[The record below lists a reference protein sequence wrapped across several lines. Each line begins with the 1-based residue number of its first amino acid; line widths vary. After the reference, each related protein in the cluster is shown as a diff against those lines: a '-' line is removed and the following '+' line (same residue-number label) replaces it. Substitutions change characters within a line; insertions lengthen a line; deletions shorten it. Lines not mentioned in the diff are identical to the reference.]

1 MIKTLTSHFNHSPFK
16 DFMINK
22 TLQQKN
28 KGFTL
33 IEVLVSIFILIT
45 AVVVPL
51 TIGSKAFAYSNF
63 VRDQSTASYLAQE
76 AQEFIRLMRDN
87 ASLNPSP
94 GGGWADFKSRIAN
107 CMFPNGCKFD
117 VRFDGNPNFIS
128 IDQCNLKCDV
138 LYKQI
143 AGTYS
148 YTVVPGSNNWF
159 LRTVKTTLVGRN
171 AFERIQVEVTVLWH
185 TNGIDERSF
194 TVTDY
199 LTPWQI

>member
-1 MIKTLTSHFNHSPFK
+1 MNIILIFLSSRLQPK
-16 DFMINK
+16 DSMINK
-22 TLQQKN
+22 MIQQKS

-33 IEVLVSIFILIT
+33 IEVLVAVFILIT

-51 TIGSKAFAYSNF
+51 TIGSKAYAYSNF

-76 AQEFIRLMRDN
+76 AVEFVRLVRDN

-94 GGGWADFKSRIAN
+94 SGAWVDFKSAIDT
-107 CMFPNGCKFD
+107 CMSDSGCQFSVLED
-117 VRFDGNPNFIS
+117 SPS
-128 IDQCNLKCDV
+128 IDECGGKCDS
-138 LYKQI
+138 LYRQ
-143 AGTYS
+143 AGGTYS
-148 YTVVPGSNNWF
+148 YTPVEGSNKWF
-159 LRTVKTTLVGRN
+159 LRTVKTVVVGKN
-171 AFERIQVEVTVLWH
+171 AFERVQVEVTVLWN

>member
-1 MIKTLTSHFNHSPFK
+1 M
-16 DFMINK
+16 
-22 TLQQKN
+22 QQKN

-33 IEVLVSIFILIT
+33 IEVLVSVFILIT

-51 TIGSKAFAYSNF
+51 TIGSKAYAYSNF

-76 AQEFIRLMRDN
+76 AVEFIRLTRDN

-94 GGGWADFKSRIAN
+94 SGAWVDFKSNISN
-107 CMFPNGCKFD
+107 CMSDDGCQLD
-117 VRFDGNPNFIS
+117 VLASSVS
-128 IDQCNLKCDV
+128 IDQCAEKCDS
-138 LYKQI
+138 LYRQND
-143 AGTYS
+143 GTYT
-148 YTVVPGSNNWF
+148 YIPVVGSNRWF
-159 LRTVKTTLVGRN
+159 VRTIKTTLVGKN
-171 AFERIQVEVTVLWH
+171 AFERVQVEVTVLWN

>member
-1 MIKTLTSHFNHSPFK
+1 MNIISIFLSSHLQPK
-16 DFMINK
+16 DSMINK
-22 TLQQKN
+22 TMQQKN

-33 IEVLVSIFILIT
+33 IEVLVSVFILIT

-51 TIGSKAFAYSNF
+51 TIGSKAYAYSNF

-76 AQEFIRLMRDN
+76 AVEFIRLTRDN

-94 GGGWADFKSRIAN
+94 SGAWVDFKSNISN
-107 CMFPNGCKFD
+107 CMSDDGCQLD
-117 VRFDGNPNFIS
+117 VLASSVS
-128 IDQCNLKCDV
+128 IDQCAEKCDS
-138 LYKQI
+138 LYRQND
-143 AGTYS
+143 GTYT
-148 YTVVPGSNNWF
+148 YIPVVGSNRWF
-159 LRTVKTTLVGRN
+159 VRTIKTTLVGKN
-171 AFERIQVEVTVLWH
+171 AFERVQVEVTVLWN